1 MGTYRDFAG
10 SRGACEAIIFR
21 RCSRVSIAGL
31 RQVHAQQTMYK
42 AGFQIIGQ
50 SDPFNDPRVAVGAW
64 YQIGLDCV
72 KPMTR

>member
-1 MGTYRDFAG
+1 
-10 SRGACEAIIFR
+10 
-21 RCSRVSIAGL
+21 
-31 RQVHAQQTMYK
+31 MYK